1 MMTRRAFSRGV
12 RRGLL
17 RAGGGRGD
25 LQMQTGHVWNVGQP
39 RARTIMGICHFGVS
53 RYVQHLW
60 NAEAQVLK
68 GKGGGRMPPLPI
80 PWQLGNERANWCFRL
95 LSPGTLQ
102 GQLRGSQQPRRVAE
116 AAGGRGSGWQRA
128 ASGWRPGHSS
138 VGSAGRVSSGDLATL
153 CLAWRLGTSVT
164 AREPS
169 ILQAFRHGFMI
180 QRNAVLH
187 KTTRRQSFAGTPAP
201 PPPPE
206 RARRRN
212 PNLTR
217 SRPREQGFQRACEGR
232 FRSLLFPIHCKPFLS
247 RKKKKKK

>member
-1 MMTRRAFSRGV
+1 M
-12 RRGLL
+12 
-17 RAGGGRGD
+17 
-25 LQMQTGHVWNVGQP
+25 QMQTGHVWNVGQP

-68 GKGGGRMPPLPI
+68 GKGGGQMPPLPI

-102 GQLRGSQQPRRVAE
+102 GQLRGSQQLWRVAE
-116 AAGGRGSGWQRA
+116 AAGSLGV
-128 ASGWRPGHSS
+128 ASGARQCGQCGPCQQRRPGYSLPGVATRHLGDSPRTFHSS
-138 VGSAGRVSSGDLATL
+138 GLQGRLYDTTQRSAAQDNATSQL
-153 CLAWRLGTSVT
+153 
-164 AREPS
+164 
-169 ILQAFRHGFMI
+169 
-180 QRNAVLH
+180 
-187 KTTRRQSFAGTPAP
+187 AGTPAP

-217 SRPREQGFQRACEGR
+217 SGPREQGFQRACEGR
-232 FRSLLFPIHCKPFLS
+232 FRSLFFPIHCEPFLS
-247 RKKKKKK
+247 RKKKKKKKSNKNR